1 MGLCLLRNA
10 IYVERETVMISV
22 DVVLLILAFVC
33 FLAAAFNVSSPR
45 VNLVAAG
52 LAFWV
57 ASIVF

>member
-1 MGLCLLRNA
+1 
-10 IYVERETVMISV
+10 MISV
-22 DVVLLILAFVC
+22 DVVLLVLALVC
-33 FLAAAFNVSSPR
+33 FLGAAVNVSSPR